1 MNLNKI
7 KLKIKCYIYENQLKK
22 NEKKSIVKCFS
33 EINTTVL
40 RGKTLVYLKNY
51 LKITSIQY
59 NYCIYSTSNKH

>member
-1 MNLNKI
+1 MLHLRKSI
-7 KLKIKCYIYENQLKK
+7 KKK
-22 NEKKSIVKCFS
+22 NEKKSIVKCCS

-51 LKITSIQY
+51 LKITYIQY